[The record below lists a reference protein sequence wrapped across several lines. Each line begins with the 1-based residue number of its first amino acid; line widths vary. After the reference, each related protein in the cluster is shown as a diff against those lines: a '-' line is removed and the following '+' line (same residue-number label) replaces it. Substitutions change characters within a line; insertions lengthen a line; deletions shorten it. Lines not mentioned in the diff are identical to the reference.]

1 MSDAVDFS
9 AGGFRFIPSVFQYS
23 GGAAALPG
31 HEIQRVRFRRPVP
44 LKQGFERIERI
55 ITQASRP
62 LTSFCACELRS
73 PAPFTEQGF
82 RAFNEIYVVTLER
95 WGLFDGK
102 VNPVARSNVC
112 LEIDPLAEPSFH
124 AFSFTVP
131 LPNPPP
137 HSASKTRVNALMPGE
152 GREGEAPSFVI
163 AGGAEAREGGASY
176 SERTI
181 RRGESSPD
189 AMREKARYVLGEM
202 EHRLA
207 ALGFTWADTTATQV
221 YTVRD
226 LYPFLADE
234 IVRRGAAHSGL
245 TWHFARPPVRELEYE
260 MDCRGVGRESVI

>member
-1 MSDAVDFS
+1 MADAVEFS

-31 HEIQRVRFRRPVP
+31 HEIQRMRFRKPVP

-55 ITQASRP
+55 ITEAGRP

-82 RAFNEIYVVTLER
+82 RAFNEVYVVTLEK

-112 LEIDPLAEPSFH
+112 LEIDPPAEPSFH
-124 AFSFTVP
+124 AFSFTVAAAKP
-131 LPNPPP
+131 
-137 HSASKTRVNALMPGE
+137 
-152 GREGEAPSFVI
+152 APSFVI

-181 RRGESSPD
+181 RRGESSPE

-207 ALGFTWADTTATQV
+207 ALGFTWSDTTATQV